1 MTVHA
6 LKSPKVASLRSKVSP
21 EEWQARVDLAAAYR
35 LVDLYGMSDLI
46 ANHISVRVPGEHD
59 AFLINAYGLLYEEIT
74 ASSLLKID
82 HEGNI
87 LAKPDFG
94 SLDYGVNRA
103 GFVIHSAIHMGKPD
117 VACVM
122 HTHTWAGMAVSTM
135 ECGLLPN
142 TQTSM
147 RFAKISY
154 HDYDGVVID
163 TDARAAL
170 VKSLGDNNAMILR
183 NHGLLTTGATIPEAF
198 NAMHRLELS
207 CKTQIAAMS
216 CNTKLVDVPTQV
228 VEATYHELPAACPP
242 PVRRARLAGA
252 PAEARPDR
260 SGLPRLIGYAAQLRT
275 GVRRRRLRLLDRAG
289 ISFRRL
295 AADGRHGGAGRRQC
309 RDRALAQHLE
319 SRLLQRPG
327 EARSG
332 AAVRAAV
339 DPGRHRR
346 CRRASPSP
354 SSSTSSAGC
363 RSTGAAG
370 SPASPS
376 SAGCIRAASTSS
388 ACWPRKSTIPT
399 AASPRTSASRPSSPS
414 NSPRASCNASCSSSP
429 S

>member
-170 VKSLGDNNAMILR
+170 VKSLGDNNALILR
-183 NHGLLTTGATIPEAF
+183 NHGLLTTGATIPETF

-228 VEATYHELPAACPP
+228 VEATYLNFQPH
-242 PVRRARLAGA
+242 VRRPFGVLDW
-252 PAEARPDR
+252 PA
-260 SGLPRLIGYAAQLRT
+260 LLRK
-275 GVRRRRLRLLDRAG
+275 LDR
-289 ISFRRL
+289 I
-295 AADGRHGGAGRRQC
+295 
-309 RDRALAQHLE
+309 
-319 SRLLQRPG
+319 
-327 EARSG
+327 
-332 AAVRAAV
+332 
-339 DPGRHRR
+339 DPGFRD
-346 CRRASPSP
+346 
-354 SSSTSSAGC
+354 
-363 RSTGAAG
+363 
-370 SPASPS
+370 
-376 SAGCIRAASTSS
+376 
-388 ACWPRKSTIPT
+388 
-399 AASPRTSASRPSSPS
+399 
-414 NSPRASCNASCSSSP
+414 
-429 S
+429 

>member
-1 MTVHA
+1 MSVHA
-6 LKSPKVASLRSKVSP
+6 LKTASIASLRANVSP

-46 ANHISVRVPGEHD
+46 ANHISVRVPGESD

-103 GFVIHSAIHMGKPD
+103 GFVIHSAIHMAKPEI
-117 VACVM
+117 ACVM

-163 TDARAAL
+163 TASRQAL
-170 VKSLGDNNAMILR
+170 VDSLGDNNALILR

-216 CNTKLVDVPTQV
+216 CNTKLIAVSADVVD
-228 VEATYHELPAACPP
+228 ATYMNYQPH
-242 PVRRARLAGA
+242 VRRPFG
-252 PAEARPDR
+252 
-260 SGLPRLIGYAAQLRT
+260 
-275 GVRRRRLRLLDRAG
+275 LLDWPALLRKLDR
-289 ISFRRL
+289 IDSSFR
-295 AADGRHGGAGRRQC
+295 D
-309 RDRALAQHLE
+309 
-319 SRLLQRPG
+319 
-327 EARSG
+327 
-332 AAVRAAV
+332 
-339 DPGRHRR
+339 
-346 CRRASPSP
+346 
-354 SSSTSSAGC
+354 
-363 RSTGAAG
+363 
-370 SPASPS
+370 
-376 SAGCIRAASTSS
+376 
-388 ACWPRKSTIPT
+388 
-399 AASPRTSASRPSSPS
+399 
-414 NSPRASCNASCSSSP
+414 
-429 S
+429 